1 MKTSVSIPGIHC
13 EGCAKLIKDVSSEN
27 AYIKNVNVDLDTK
40 TVTIYHESGFDPK
53 KGWEE
58 FDLLGDPYKAQLP
71 PCRAPAGKS
80 PPVYV
85 FSDSRP

>member
-40 TVTIYHESGFDPK
+40 TVTIYHESGFDLK
-53 KGWEE
+53 KWLEE
-58 FDLLGDPYKAQLP
+58 IELLGDTYKVQP
-71 PCRAPAGKS
+71 S
-80 PPVYV
+80 P
-85 FSDSRP
+85 